1 MVGRIG
7 IYEMLQI
14 DDMLRD
20 RIAGNPTV
28 NDLRRHCCE
37 AGMRT
42 LRQDAMQKVAA
53 GQTTLSEVLRVTT
66 E

>member
-1 MVGRIG
+1 
-7 IYEMLQI
+7 MLQV

-28 NDLRRHCCE
+28 NELRRHCCE

-42 LRQDAMQKVAA
+42 LRQDAMRKMAE
-53 GQTTLSEVLRVTT
+53 GHTTLSEVLRVTT
-66 E
+66 D